1 MEEKLEKSQSHASSQ
16 PAGVPEGSS
25 VPAASPPPTS
35 QSLSTLLHADDL
47 TPAMKQYIK
56 LKSEHPD
63 CLLFYQMGD
72 FYEMF
77 FEDAETAAAV
87 LNITLTKRGK
97 AGGMD
102 IPMCGVPLHASEGYL
117 TRLIKHGYRIAICEQ
132 TETPDSK
139 AKTAPSKALLS
150 RDVVR
155 VVTPGTLVEENVL
168 VASENNY
175 LVAMYTANTGLVVV
189 AADISCGDISVETLP
204 NIANTDSNASGGGK
218 NKSKLAESVGEAIAR
233 LNPAEIIMSDDKS
246 QALLGE
252 LITPLVAS
260 NCLHARPSEDFN
272 HAKATQRLCALYQ
285 TASLDD
291 IASLNEDEL
300 AAVGGLV
307 AYLDA
312 TQKNRPLQ
320 LKPIRNIRSDAFVE
334 IDPATRRSLELTRTL
349 GGEKKG
355 ALLAS
360 IDKTLTAQGGRMLGM
375 RLARPLRDASL
386 ITGRLD
392 LVDMVLAESGL
403 ETSLTHALKGMP
415 DIERA
420 FSRLGLRRGG
430 PRDLDTIATGIL
442 AAKTMGDALKK
453 TSPKTS
459 GKNQVKILSR
469 KLSQCQDLATQIKR
483 ALVDTPPLLA
493 REGSFIRLGFD
504 MVLDEF
510 LHMRDESTRHIA
522 KLQNEYAEA
531 TGIASLKIRH
541 NNVLGYH
548 IEVKS
553 RHADV
558 LMSGDKNKAEF
569 IHRQTT
575 AQAVRFSTTRL
586 GDLERDLAEAS
597 DKAKVCEMEWF
608 EKLAQE
614 VIQQGEGILAL
625 TEAVAELDV
634 AVASAGLA
642 RDWEYCRP
650 DIKAKGT
657 RLAIIGG
664 RHPVVEQHLA
674 RNKDAPF
681 IKNDCVL
688 DDKKRIWLL
697 TGPNMAG
704 KSTFLRQNALVVIMA
719 QAGLFVPATSAE
731 IGLVDKVFCRVGA
744 SDDLASG
751 RSTFMVEM
759 VETAAILNQA
769 SADSLV
775 ILDEIGRG
783 TATYDGLSL
792 AWAVVEHLHHHN
804 KARVLFATHYHE
816 LAALEAR
823 LPLLACYEMLVRQ
836 WEDTIVFLH
845 EVKAGAA
852 DRSYGI
858 HVARLAG
865 VPEVVIK
872 RAEEVLNAILAE
884 DSTQQTTARLPLF
897 GDKKKSAQTQDKT
910 SIAIMAELEG
920 LDLDHVS
927 PADAWTRLN
936 QLKKRLDG
944 EKK

>member
-1 MEEKLEKSQSHASSQ
+1 MQ
-16 PAGVPEGSS
+16 
-25 VPAASPPPTS
+25 
-35 QSLSTLLHADDL
+35 
-47 TPAMKQYIK
+47 QYIRV
-56 LKSEHPD
+56 KSDHPD
-63 CLLFYQMGD
+63 CLVFYQMGD

-132 TETPDSK
+132 TETSEDKAKPTSSK
-139 AKTAPSKALLS
+139 APLP

-175 LVAMYTANTGLVVV
+175 LLAMYTGNTGLVVV
-189 AADISCGDISVETLP
+189 AADISCGDVSVETLP
-204 NIANTDSNASGGGK
+204 NTDANANTNTNANTGADASGGSAK
-218 NKSKLAESVGEAIAR
+218 NKSKLAESVGEVIAR

-246 QALLGE
+246 QVLLGE

-260 NCLHARPSEDFN
+260 NCLHSRPSEDFN
-272 HAKATQRLCALYQ
+272 HASAEQRLCALYQ

-291 IASLNEDEL
+291 IATLNDEEL

-320 LKPIRNIRSDAFVE
+320 LKPIRNIRSDNFVE

-360 IDKTLTAQGGRMLGM
+360 IDKTLTAQGGRMLGV
-375 RLARPLRDASL
+375 RLARPLRDATT

-392 LVDMVLAESGL
+392 LVDMVLMASGL
-403 ETSLTHALKGMP
+403 EASLVQALKGMP

-442 AAKTMGDALKK
+442 AAKTMADALKK

-459 GKNQVKILSR
+459 AKSQVKTLTH

-531 TGIASLKIRH
+531 TGIAGLKIRH

-597 DKAKVCEMEWF
+597 DKAKVCELEWF
-608 EKLAQE
+608 DKLARE
-614 VIQQGEGILAL
+614 VIHEGEAILAL

-634 AVASAGLA
+634 AVASASLA

-650 DIKAKGT
+650 NIKAKGT

-664 RHPVVEQHLA
+664 RHPVVEQNLA
-674 RNKDAPF
+674 SNKDAPF
-681 IKNDCVL
+681 IRNDCVL

-704 KSTFLRQNALVVIMA
+704 KSTFLRQNALIVIMA
-719 QAGLFVPATSAE
+719 QAGLYVPATSAE

-759 VETAAILNQA
+759 VETAAILNRA

-792 AWAVVEHLHHHN
+792 AWAVIEHLHHHN

-823 LPLLACYEMLVRQ
+823 LPLLACYEMRVRQ
-836 WEDTIVFLH
+836 WQNTIVFLH
-845 EVKAGAA
+845 EVKQGAA

-897 GDKKKSAQTQDKT
+897 GDGEAKKSVPNETPDKT
-910 SIAIMAELEG
+910 EAKTQNKLSTAIIAELEG
-920 LDLDHVS
+920 LDLNHVS
-927 PADAWTRLN
+927 PMDAWTRLD
-936 QLKKRLDG
+936 QLKKRLDE
-944 EKK
+944 EKKQNS